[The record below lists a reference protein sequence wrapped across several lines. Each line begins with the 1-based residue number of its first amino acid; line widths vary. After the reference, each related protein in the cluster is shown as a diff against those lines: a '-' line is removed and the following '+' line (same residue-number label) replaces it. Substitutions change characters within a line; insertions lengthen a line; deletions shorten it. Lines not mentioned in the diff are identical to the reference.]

1 MIQGAKVF
9 IVTGASASAIAAFM
23 QKHSSELNACNY
35 KRAKDLFEQDLYNYF
50 AFGWERALK
59 KRGYIVENAQYNVSV
74 MQEKWANENL
84 GYSESHSP
92 FDILKEQIRIFK
104 PDILWYDWVGY
115 QELHELRQ
123 EFPSISVF
131 VGWAGSALS
140 PNGQWRELDMVLS
153 CAPESVTILREQ
165 GIAAEH
171 LNHAFD
177 PYILDVLPREL
188 AKDDLIFIGN
198 LIQGSGFHN
207 RRRAMLQKLA
217 AKLPILIYAPS
228 FSVKDTVKS
237 FVKKGL
243 YFLSKP
249 ILNRN
254 TFPANKMCN
263 RISSWKGTRIQF
275 PESAY
280 FGRHLRLPVFGVE
293 MFQAL
298 KQASV
303 ALNIHAD
310 SSPLYSS
317 NMRLYETTG
326 VGTCL
331 LTEGKG
337 NLGELFEENRE
348 VVPYSS
354 DEDCMEKAKWLIAH
368 PEKCALIAKAGQA
381 RCLRDHT
388 YDRRVDEWEY
398 LLGKYL

>member
-1 MIQGAKVF
+1 MMRGAKIF
-9 IVTGASASAIAAFM
+9 IVTGASASAITAFM
-23 QKHSSELNACNY
+23 QKHSSELNSYNY
-35 KRAKDLFEQDLYNYF
+35 KKTKELFEQDLYNYF
-50 AFGWERALK
+50 AFGWEKALK
-59 KRGYIVENAQYNVSV
+59 RRGYIVESAQYNVSV
-74 MQEKWANENL
+74 IQEKWANENL
-84 GYSESHSP
+84 GHSAPYSS
-92 FDILKEQIRIFK
+92 FDILKEQIRTFK

-115 QELHELRQ
+115 QELHELRH
-123 EFPSISVF
+123 EFPSISLF
-131 VGWAGSALS
+131 VGWVGSALAS
-140 PNGQWRELDMVLS
+140 NGQWRELDMVFS
-153 CAPESVTILREQ
+153 CAPESVSVLREQ
-165 GIAAEH
+165 GVAAEH

-177 PYILDVLPREL
+177 PDILKVLPRTTTHNNI
-188 AKDDLIFIGN
+188 IFIGS
-198 LIQGSGFHN
+198 LIQGKGFHN
-207 RRRAMLQKLA
+207 QRRALLHKLA
-217 AKLPILIYAPS
+217 AELPILIYAPS
-228 FSVKDTVKS
+228 VSAKDTVKS
-237 FVKKGL
+237 FIKKGL

-249 ILNRN
+249 ILNKKAL
-254 TFPANKMCN
+254 PANKICD
-263 RISSWKGTRIQF
+263 RLSSWKDAKIQF

-280 FGRHLRLPVFGVE
+280 FGRHLRSPVFGVE

-298 KQASV
+298 QQASA

-310 SSPLYSS
+310 SSPFYAS

-368 PEKCALIAKAGQA
+368 PEKCELIAKAGQA